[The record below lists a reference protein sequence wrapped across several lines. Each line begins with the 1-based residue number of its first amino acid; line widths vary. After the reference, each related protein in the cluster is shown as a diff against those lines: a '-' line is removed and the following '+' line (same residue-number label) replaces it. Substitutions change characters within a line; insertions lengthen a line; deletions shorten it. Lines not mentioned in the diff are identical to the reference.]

1 MGLRHLTRS
10 VLLAASLL
18 ASQAEAVPFAERS
31 APARVAYTTVAAV
44 ANVVPVVSTIYAPRC
59 LPGYV
64 VCKLL
69 FAGASLVAVTEQL
82 VTSGG
87 ADWTQTRAILHR
99 GFDGDWVLTGAHVA
113 GDRTPE
119 PWPEPRSTAAETGS
133 GWQPPPL

>member
-1 MGLRHLTRS
+1 MGQRHLTRS

-18 ASQAEAVPFAERS
+18 ASRAEAVPFAERS
-31 APARVAYTTVAAV
+31 AAARVAYTTVAAL
-44 ANVVPVVSTIYAPRC
+44 ANVVPVVSTLYAPRC

-69 FAGASLVAVTEQL
+69 FAGGSLVAVTEQL

-87 ADWTQTRAILHR
+87 ADWRQTRAILQR
-99 GFDGDWVLTGAHVA
+99 GFGGDWVLTGAHVA

-119 PWPEPRSTAAETGS
+119 PWPEPRSTASETGS
-133 GWQPPPL
+133 GWQPPPP